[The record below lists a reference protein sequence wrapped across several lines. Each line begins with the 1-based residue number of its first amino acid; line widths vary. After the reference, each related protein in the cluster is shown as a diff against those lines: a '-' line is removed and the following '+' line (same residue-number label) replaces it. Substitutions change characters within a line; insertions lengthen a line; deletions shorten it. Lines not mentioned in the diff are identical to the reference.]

1 MSKIMNP
8 VFVNRTPYIN
18 NIYTINHTMIEDIQ
32 LPVFDSQTMQEF
44 DEYYKKKIQDL
55 YYSTTNELTQ
65 FNVKRL
71 IYLIDNHYKKIMQK
85 LSKMSFYYNNNNKN
99 IDTYNNHIK
108 PLINAYSRNLREIY
122 DIFSEPYVISQF
134 IPFS

>member
-1 MSKIMNP
+1 MNP

-32 LPVFDSQTMQEF
+32 LPVFDSQTIQEF
-44 DEYYKKKIQDL
+44 DEYYQKKIEDL
-55 YYSTTNELTQ
+55 YYSTTNELTH

-71 IYLIDNHYKKIMQK
+71 IYLIDNQYEKIMQK
-85 LSKMSFYYNNNNKN
+85 LSKMSFYYNNNKKN
-99 IDTYNNHIK
+99 IDMYNNHIK
-108 PLINAYSRNLREIY
+108 PLINAYTRNLREIY